1 MQLDI
6 RTEEEEEYLNNP
18 HREEEKEVDLKA
30 EYDEYEEYEVQV
42 QGSDNEDIQSEGVET
57 AENVEHTEGEVE
69 DEDEQDDTPTFL
81 PGTPL
86 AVSHHLPEAACNA
99 N

>member
-57 AENVEHTEGEVE
+57 AGNVERTEGEVE

-81 PGTPL
+81 P
-86 AVSHHLPEAACNA
+86 V
-99 N
+99 